1 MSEYSGSRATARPA
15 AAYEFRIGEGKTACL
30 YLQDCVLGMREHLR
44 DSSVSVV
51 VTSPPYN
58 LGVDYSAYDD
68 RISRA
73 EYLEWTDI
81 WAREV
86 KRVLEPDGSFFL
98 NVGSKP
104 TDPLVPF
111 QILEVMCRS
120 FVLQNVIHWV
130 KSIAILKSEVG
141 DYPGIVQDVVVGHY
155 KPINS
160 CRYLNDC
167 HEYIF
172 HFTHRGD
179 VALDRLAVGVPYQD
193 TSNVKRWR
201 RASKGLHC
209 RGNTWFI
216 PYETI
221 QNREKDRPHPAAFP
235 VELPMR
241 CIRLHGLS
249 RVKLVLDPF
258 LGIGT
263 TAVACARLGLSF
275 VGFEIAQDYL
285 EQACRR
291 LTLELAQAKL
301 DL

>member
-1 MSEYSGSRATARPA
+1 MGMVTKSNPAKYCFGSGDS
-15 AAYEFRIGEGKTACL
+15 KKLCL
-30 YLQDCVLGMREHLR
+30 YLQDCVSGMQEHLE
-44 DSSVSVV
+44 DASVSVV

-58 LGVDYSAYDD
+58 LGVDYSTYDD
-68 RISRA
+68 SISRSK
-73 EYLEWTDI
+73 YLEWTDT
-81 WAREV
+81 WTRQV
-86 KRVLEPDGSFFL
+86 KRVLESDGSFFL
-98 NVGSKP
+98 NIGSKP
-104 TDPLVPF
+104 SDPLVPF
-111 QILEVMCRS
+111 QILEVVRRH

-160 CRYLNDC
+160 RRYLNDC

-172 HFTHRGD
+172 HLTHRGD
-179 VALDRLAVGVPYQD
+179 VSLDRLAVGVPYQD
-193 TSNVKRWR
+193 SSNLKRWR
-201 RASKGLHC
+201 RASNGLHC

-235 VELPMR
+235 VELPIR

-249 RVKLVLDPF
+249 RTNLVLDPF

-263 TAVACARLGLSF
+263 TAVACARLELPF
-275 VGFEIAQDYL
+275 VGFEIAEDYL
-285 EQACRR
+285 EQACKR
-291 LTLELAQAKL
+291 LTAELAQAKL
-301 DL
+301 DV